1 MKKLLLLLFMTF
13 LGIVLSACSSNPYEE
28 ICVPGQTDGVYICER
43 KFTSYFDTVMSFKIY
58 VSEDDEVDIENIF
71 SEFETLTE
79 KYHQY
84 FDKYNP
90 YDGVN
95 NLYTINNTDGPVTV
109 DQELFD
115 AIVFARDNEDILV
128 SGNDLLFNIA
138 LHPVLQVWH
147 EARNSSSC
155 DSFIEIGV
163 DYCPLPS
170 DEALSA
176 SYNIN
181 PDDILLDSENLTVD
195 FAKDN
200 MGIDL
205 GGFAKGYFSEVVK
218 TYFADLN
225 LNYILNL
232 GNSNVYAN
240 GTNLDKQDGK
250 YYIALTRPFAKADES
265 SYYEIIKLSSGLN
278 LVSSGNY
285 QRYFKNL
292 NDFQDDT
299 LYHHIIDPR
308 TNLPGGET
316 TAVTILYDDGAI
328 GDLLSTIL
336 FLMDIEGGLEYVN
349 QTEGLEAI
357 WYIDS
362 DNIIKS
368 DNIDDYIYQT
378 NN

>member
-1 MKKLLLLLFMTF
+1 M
-13 LGIVLSACSSNPYEE
+13 
-28 ICVPGQTDGVYICER
+28 
-43 KFTSYFDTVMSFKIY
+43 
-58 VSEDDEVDIENIF
+58 
-71 SEFETLTE
+71 
-79 KYHQY
+79 
-84 FDKYNP
+84 
-90 YDGVN
+90 
-95 NLYTINNTDGPVTV
+95 
-109 DQELFD
+109 
-115 AIVFARDNEDILV
+115 
-128 SGNDLLFNIA
+128 
-138 LHPVLQVWH
+138 
-147 EARNSSSC
+147 
-155 DSFIEIGV
+155 
-163 DYCPLPS
+163 
-170 DEALSA
+170 
-176 SYNIN
+176 
-181 PDDILLDSENLTVD
+181 
-195 FAKDN
+195 
-200 MGIDL
+200 
-205 GGFAKGYFSEVVK
+205 VK
-218 TYFADLN
+218 AYFADLN

-250 YYIALTRPFAKADES
+250 YYIALTRPFAKSNES

-292 NDFQDDT
+292 NDLQDDT

-316 TAVTILYDDGAI
+316 TSVTILYNDGAI

-336 FLMDIEGGLEYVN
+336 FLMDIEDGLEYVN

-368 DNIDDYIYQT
+368 DNIEDYIYQT

>member
-128 SGNDLLFNIA
+128 SGDDLLFNIA

-147 EARNSSSC
+147 EARNNSSC
-155 DSFIEIGV
+155 NSFIEIGV

-336 FLMDIEGGLEYVN
+336 FLMDIEDGLDYVN
-349 QTEGLEAI
+349 QT
-357 WYIDS
+357 
-362 DNIIKS
+362 
-368 DNIDDYIYQT
+368 
-378 NN
+378 